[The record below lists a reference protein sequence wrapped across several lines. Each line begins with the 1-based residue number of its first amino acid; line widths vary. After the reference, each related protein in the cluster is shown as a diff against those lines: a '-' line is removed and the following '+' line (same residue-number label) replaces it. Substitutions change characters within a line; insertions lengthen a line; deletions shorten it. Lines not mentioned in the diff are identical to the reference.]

1 MESPHWHSLLNYIY
15 KTDLNF
21 PCLSETYYVLDI
33 EDIKKEVKNNKDK
46 KNILSILFKSWA
58 KIAKIY
64 GINESDYAILRKCT

>member
-1 MESPHWHSLLNYIY
+1 MYDPQKY
-15 KTDLNF
+15 F

-46 KNILSILFKSWA
+46 ENILSILFKSWA

-64 GINESDYAILRKCT
+64 GINESDYAILRKCIWLDPCT